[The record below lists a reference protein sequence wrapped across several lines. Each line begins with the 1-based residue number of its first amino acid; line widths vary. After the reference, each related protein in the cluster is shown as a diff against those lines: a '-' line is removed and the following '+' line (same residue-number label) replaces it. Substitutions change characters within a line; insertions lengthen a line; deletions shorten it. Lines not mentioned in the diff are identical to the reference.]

1 MNIWILMVV
10 IGGLTLVG
18 RMSFLVLFGQRE
30 MPEWAMTA
38 LRYVP
43 VTALT
48 ALAMPAV
55 MLNEGAIDL
64 SINPRILAAL
74 VAMLVA
80 WRTKNI
86 LATITAGMLIFWITR
101 FLAGA

>member
-1 MNIWILMVV
+1 MNIWILMIV

-30 MPEWAMTA
+30 MPSWAMTA

-48 ALAMPAV
+48 ALAMPAI
-55 MLNEGAIDL
+55 MLNNGRIDL
-64 SINPRILAAL
+64 SLNPRIFAAL

-80 WRTKNI
+80 WKTQNI
-86 LATITAGMLIFWITR
+86 LATITAGMLVFWITQ
-101 FLAGA
+101 FLMGT

>member
-1 MNIWILMVV
+1 MNIWILMIV

-30 MPEWAMTA
+30 MPSWAMTA

-55 MLNEGAIDL
+55 MLNDGAIDL

-74 VAMLVA
+74 VAVLVA
-80 WRTKNI
+80 WKTKNI
-86 LATITAGMLIFWITR
+86 LATITSGMIIFWMMRLLMGT
-101 FLAGA
+101 